1 MTYRRDGKGIKTDSD
16 RWNKAFPKEPYVA
29 NYSPDIDSE
38 HKWALL
44 QEMPHIDSKNPK
56 LRHIA
61 KLIWQLSEERPIRFL
76 KLALAVA
83 RDGITYES
91 DIKQFGHEDIAG
103 VTRPPEPDDAIDAYE
118 RGHDDCDAKARLFVA
133 LCLAQGFE
141 ARLWPLWKAEELSH
155 VAAEVKHNGQ
165 WIHAETILSR
175 ARLGE
180 MHTDVPKEPKTGKW
194 KLT

>member
-1 MTYRRDGKGIKTDSD
+1 VR
-16 RWNKAFPKEPYVA
+16 NQ
-29 NYSPDIDSE
+29 YSPDIDSQ

-44 QEMPHIDSKNPK
+44 QEMPNIDSKNPK
-56 LRHIA
+56 LRHMA
-61 KLIWQLSEERPIRFL
+61 DLIWELSEKRPIRFF

-83 RDGITYES
+83 RDGIRFES

-133 LCLAQGFE
+133 LCLAKGFN
-141 ARLWPLWKAEELSH
+141 ARLWPLWKGSDLSH
-155 VAAEVKHNGQ
+155 VAGEVEYNGE
-165 WIHAETILSR
+165 WIHAETILAR

-180 MHTDVPKEPKTGKW
+180 MHTDVPKEPTTGKW
-194 KLT
+194 KMA